1 MCSCRSS
8 YSFLACQLPASVA
21 EEQALQAMARSL
33 ESLIVRYRLTEE
45 DVNKQITDEHIGV
58 ISSSSSL
65 CSQWKSLPT
74 HLGLANTIVGDID
87 STPVTETEKKMDFFT
102 TWKEEQGS
110 NATYRKLIGALLEI
124 LCNRD
129 AESVCQLLKS
139 ASPVQAQQQQEQN
152 MSAVSLGTRSTP
164 SDIMGM

>member
-1 MCSCRSS
+1 
-8 YSFLACQLPASVA
+8 
-21 EEQALQAMARSL
+21 MARSL
-33 ESLIVRYRLTEE
+33 ESFIVRYRLTEE

-58 ISSSSSL
+58 ISSLSSL
-65 CSQWKSLPT
+65 CSQWKSLPV
-74 HLGLANTIVGDID
+74 HLGLATTIVGDID

-124 LCNRD
+124 LCKRD

-139 ASPVQAQQQQEQN
+139 ASPVQAQQQQE
-152 MSAVSLGTRSTP
+152 SATSLGTRSTP
-164 SDIMGM
+164 SDIMGK

>member
-1 MCSCRSS
+1 
-8 YSFLACQLPASVA
+8 
-21 EEQALQAMARSL
+21 MARSL
-33 ESLIVRYRLTEE
+33 ESLIVRYHLTEE
-45 DVNKQITDEHIGV
+45 DVKKQITDEHIGV

-65 CSQWKSLPT
+65 CSQWKSLPV
-74 HLGLANTIVGDID
+74 HLGLATVGAID
-87 STPVTETEKKMDFFT
+87 STPVTETEKKRDFFT

-152 MSAVSLGTRSTP
+152 MSAASFGTRSTP